1 MPKVD
6 PKAIENPIRSKLAED
21 ISRRSHNPKG
31 VSTKTIE
38 LPIARPR
45 AHVPQKRAKLGKPKK
60 VLFTLDEQRE
70 NDALLS
76 QLRQVTG
83 ADTLGWSHVN
93 RAMWS
98 LLRRAQDQIEK
109 RQGNAP
115 QLSRPSNGD
124 PIGLA
129 QFEDTLAEFLLTL
142 LKDTPR
148 EP

>member
-6 PKAIENPIRSKLAED
+6 PKTIENPIRSRLAED
-21 ISRRSHNPKG
+21 ISRRNHNPTE
-31 VSTKTIE
+31 VPTKTVD
-38 LPIARPR
+38 LSIARSR
-45 AHVPQKRAKLGKPKK
+45 ADVPQRRAKLGKPKK

-76 QLRQVTG
+76 QLGQVIG
-83 ADTLGWSHVN
+83 SDTLGWSHVN

-109 RQGNAP
+109 HQGKAP

-142 LKDTPR
+142 FKDTPR
-148 EP
+148 AA